1 MFDRLG
7 GLHQGST
14 TMAYHLQ
21 AIILLDH
28 VSREVAAG
36 PQLHQR
42 CGGATAHGVDFIGGE
57 DGH

>member
-14 TMAYHLQ
+14 TMADHRK